1 MEGSISVSEVTPTLN
16 VTQLNARLASQQATQ
31 LKRSHRLRRA
41 KSASPRHFGGTP
53 TC

>member
-1 MEGSISVSEVTPTLN
+1 MEGSISVSEVTPPIN

-31 LKRSHRLRRA
+31 LKPSHRLRRA
-41 KSASPRHFGGTP
+41 MSARPRHFGVTA